1 MVKIPF
7 YVGIKTPKFRF
18 TLQAVVSIA
27 IFNCSLLA
35 QETPRTPAAEAQC
48 LETDHIKS
56 YKIETDD
63 LIRFTMTN
71 GNKMIMR
78 LKSYCP
84 QLRFHGYFSYT
95 PMNGRLCAGADEI
108 KTRSGLPCII
118 GSLVPESQPSTP
130 QSANR

>member
-1 MVKIPF
+1 MIKIPF
-7 YVGIKTPKFRF
+7 HIRTGARHFKGALIAVFSTAALTCGLAAQNTSSPTP
-18 TLQAVVSIA
+18 
-27 IFNCSLLA
+27 
-35 QETPRTPAAEAQC
+35 EAQC
-48 LETDHIKS
+48 LETDHIES

-71 GNKMIMR
+71 GDKMIMR

-118 GSLVPESQPSTP
+118 GSLVSEEQAKASHA
-130 QSANR
+130 ANR

>member
-1 MVKIPF
+1 MNRVPF
-7 YVGIKTPKFRF
+7 HIGIITSGIKATLSSALVTALTYSVAAQNTP
-18 TLQAVVSIA
+18 SP
-27 IFNCSLLA
+27 S
-35 QETPRTPAAEAQC
+35 PEAQC
-48 LETDHIKS
+48 LETDNIES

-71 GNKMIMR
+71 GDKMIMR

-118 GSLVPESQPSTP
+118 GSLIPESEAKASHA
-130 QSANR
+130 ANQ